1 MKRLTFLAISILL
14 PILNLPGVDLNPL
27 SANKRL
33 GVDFNHGLGE
43 CSVTGDVKNEKISF
57 INAGMILRGD
67 ASATYSFSSPTEG
80 DAFTL
85 WAFLNTNNVSRN
97 PETIVLS
104 DSLHSLVFG
113 FREQNGCPFLKFFE
127 GNTEKLASHTEMH
140 IDGEAWRLIA
150 LRKKGSLCDLLIN
163 GKVVASFTLPENCV
177 FPAKSKLQVTFNS
190 KKQSDIDVAYNRFDN
205 LFFYDMAFDDELLLT
220 HYNDEM
226 RAHRAGALVKTPP
239 RKEPE
244 QYVFELDASKTEN
257 ALANGSF
264 ELGTKGW
271 HLYSD
276 LERGIEKC
284 RIEGD
289 SPHGKYK
296 MRLEGEKVIFQ
307 HYPIFVRKAGD
318 FTISFMARELEEKS
332 SIKLRLR
339 RLNTFASPRNTYHKN
354 FDALGKEFQHYS
366 VSGNLPPDAK
376 GIFLEFEIHGKVEL
390 DMMQLHGGEEART
403 TYAETAPRIM
413 IDTTRP
419 YNIFSGDIENVEFI
433 VFRSPGAPEGT
444 LSIYD
449 EKDRLLQEVKIP
461 AEGDLLQVPFTR
473 KGAFRAVAS
482 CNGRVSDEHT
492 FAVLHAPLRKGVS
505 LESRYGCHYQNT
517 PFMLEF
523 APLIGSHWNRN
534 HDAGPYVARW
544 NAKTKPIDGNF
555 SYRFDIFDL
564 NADNAQELIA
574 TLTGPW
580 KENESTAEEFGN
592 NIYEMVRT
600 YKGRLKY
607 IEIFNE
613 PTAWFPP
620 ERYAEFM
627 KSAYNSAKKAD
638 PEVKILGLSTW
649 DVVGNFTQKVV
660 ENAGCENMDIFSAH
674 FYNWGEGAWL
684 IPDGSWG
691 QGFRMRKLR
700 NYLDSRPH
708 GKELPIWH
716 TESGIYMDS
725 FYLHFPL
732 QQIDTTYVRASVYPH
747 HPPRLGALWMAQVF
761 PVNFANG
768 AEVFTY
774 YAWGPTFGGILRM
787 NGHNLGEINGTPKP
801 SGAAYAASAHFL
813 DYSEFVKGIDDLT
826 PNGLRAFQF
835 RRDGKNIVVAWTQG
849 PEVLTLKKAPQV
861 CYDYMGN
868 RIDTSQTP
876 NTAFLNFNGVQ
887 KEVPIT
893 GNPGFFLD
901 LEVKYFPGMTL
912 DEFISLMPEKES
924 ANIKIHMLK

>member
-449 EKDRLLQEVKIP
+449 EKDRLLKEVKIP

-592 NIYEMVRT
+592 NIYEMVRA

-627 KSAYNSAKKAD
+627 KSAYAAAKKAD
-638 PEVKILGLSTW
+638 PNVKILGLSTW

-674 FYNWGEGAWL
+674 FYNWGEGA
-684 IPDGSWG
+684 
-691 QGFRMRKLR
+691 
-700 NYLDSRPH
+700 
-708 GKELPIWH
+708 
-716 TESGIYMDS
+716 
-725 FYLHFPL
+725 
-732 QQIDTTYVRASVYPH
+732 
-747 HPPRLGALWMAQVF
+747 
-761 PVNFANG
+761 
-768 AEVFTY
+768 
-774 YAWGPTFGGILRM
+774 
-787 NGHNLGEINGTPKP
+787 
-801 SGAAYAASAHFL
+801 
-813 DYSEFVKGIDDLT
+813 
-826 PNGLRAFQF
+826 
-835 RRDGKNIVVAWTQG
+835 
-849 PEVLTLKKAPQV
+849 
-861 CYDYMGN
+861 
-868 RIDTSQTP
+868 
-876 NTAFLNFNGVQ
+876 
-887 KEVPIT
+887 
-893 GNPGFFLD
+893 
-901 LEVKYFPGMTL
+901 
-912 DEFISLMPEKES
+912 
-924 ANIKIHMLK
+924 